1 MSTEQTNNDLVDTG
15 QTGSEKTR
23 GGARRW
29 LGIGAAVV
37 ALAVGSLVV
46 STLSPFG
53 LAGAQDNGSPVS
65 QLQSPTTVD
74 ADQDADTEGQDAE
87 NGEEDCD
94 GRRGHRGKLKGGADR
109 LAPVAEAL
117 DMEVDEVVEAL
128 RNGQTIAELAGDQAD
143 EVIAALV
150 QHMTDQ
156 IQAKVDDGSID
167 QDKADEMIAGLEEK
181 VTAFVNGERPD
192 GSEKGHKRGKG
203 PRGSGG
209 FKDGSNAGAAAEKT
223 AA

>member
-1 MSTEQTNNDLVDTG
+1 MSTEQTNNDPAG
-15 QTGSEKTR
+15 IEQTGSEKTR
-23 GGARRW
+23 SGGRRW

-53 LAGAQDNGSPVS
+53 LAGAQDNGSP
-65 QLQSPTTVD
+65 SPASTEPESGGAD
-74 ADQDADTEGQDAE
+74 ADSEKKS
-87 NGEEDCD
+87 EEDCD
-94 GRRGHRGKLKGGADR
+94 EKHKRLGRFKKGVSDR
-109 LAPVAEAL
+109 LAPLAEALGMDVEEVAEAL
-117 DMEVDEVVEAL
+117 KG
-128 RNGQTIAELAGDQAD
+128 GQTVADLAGDRVD

-150 QHMTDQ
+150 QNMTEQ

-192 GSEKGHKRGKG
+192 GFDKGHKRGKG
-203 PRGSGG
+203 PRGFSG
-209 FKDGSNAGAAAEKT
+209 FKDGNQAGAAAEKT

>member
-1 MSTEQTNNDLVDTG
+1 MSTEQTNDNLADTG
-15 QTGSEKTR
+15 QSGTEKAR
-23 GGARRW
+23 KGARRW

-53 LAGAQDNGSPVS
+53 LAGAQDNGAPSPAS
-65 QLQSPTTVD
+65 TEPESD
-74 ADQDADTEGQDAE
+74 GAAADSEKKSD
-87 NGEEDCD
+87 EDCD
-94 GRRGHRGKLKGGADR
+94 EKHKRLGRFKKGAGDR
-109 LAPVAEAL
+109 LAPLAEALGMDADEVAEAL
-117 DMEVDEVVEAL
+117 KG
-128 RNGQTIAELAGDQAD
+128 GQTVADLAGDQVD

-150 QHMTDQ
+150 QNMTEQ
-156 IQAKVDDGSID
+156 IQAKVDDGSIS

-192 GSEKGHKRGKG
+192 GFDKGHKRGKG
-203 PRGSGG
+203 PRSFGG
-209 FKDGSNAGAAAEKT
+209 FKDGAKPAGTAEKT